1 MTRTGAPLARRRWP
15 LDFRKCLSEA
25 LDPPCYVGGGLCL
38 CVTRAREAIVALDR
52 RALAFPS
59 ISRKGHLRTD
69 SAAPSAPL

>member
-1 MTRTGAPLARRRWP
+1 M
-15 LDFRKCLSEA
+15 
-25 LDPPCYVGGGLCL
+25 
-38 CVTRAREAIVALDR
+38 TRAREAIVALDR